1 MIHQLRPTTVG
12 EQGLVPALQNHLDA
26 VKNRSGLAV
35 QLRVKGEVRLRREQ
49 EEGLFRI
56 VQEVLNNVSKHA
68 ETDRAIV
75 TLRTENGRFS
85 LLVKDDGIGFDP
97 SQLESKADSMGMVS
111 MRERAE
117 QHGGT
122 LKVESHP
129 GEGTLIRV
137 DIPSVAAVRSD
148 G

>member
-1 MIHQLRPTTVG
+1 M
-12 EQGLVPALQNHLDA
+12 
-26 VKNRSGLAV
+26 
-35 QLRVKGEVRLRREQ
+35 
-49 EEGLFRI
+49 
-56 VQEVLNNVSKHA
+56 SKHA
-68 ETDRAIV
+68 ETDSAVV
-75 TLRTENGRFS
+75 TLKTEDGRFS

-97 SQLESKADSMGMVS
+97 SHLESKADSMGMAS

-122 LKVESHP
+122 FKVESHP

-137 DIPSVAAVRSD
+137 DIPTLAAAGSD